1 MQTDS
6 GNTSTNF
13 AKLEN
18 NRVNFGSINMLD
30 EKLTQTTYTVIFSKI
45 GLINGVTGLI
55 TLTNTDAADDNADR
69 VELNIQ

>member
-1 MQTDS
+1 
-6 GNTSTNF
+6 
-13 AKLEN
+13 
-18 NRVNFGSINMLD
+18 MLD